1 MAVGE
6 RERDPVTGQYTTGHD
21 WNGIKELDNRVP
33 RPILFF
39 LIATA
44 LFSIVYWVL
53 MPAWPIG
60 VTYTKGLL
68 GIDQRQTVEK
78 AVEEAAAARRAAWA
92 EDIAKLDFAEIRER
106 PELMQIVRES
116 GSTLFGD
123 NCAVCHGLDGS
134 GNPGFPSL
142 ADHAW
147 LWGGDPEIVAET
159 LRIGINS
166 THPETRFAQMPA
178 FGRDGILDRPSISSI
193 VSFIRNNAEGI
204 EDLGP
209 LDTKGVEEGARLFAE
224 NCAACHGE
232 DGRGDPAMGVP
243 NLMDDS
249 WLTGSDRESLIRT
262 ISEGR
267 QGHMPHWE
275 DRLSELDR
283 KILTLYVT
291 EIINGKP
298 EAER

>member
-1 MAVGE
+1 MYIG
-6 RERDPVTGQYTTGHD
+6 ERDPVTGKYTTGHE

-33 RPILFF
+33 RAIIFF
-39 LIATA
+39 LLATA

-53 MPAWPIG
+53 MPAWPTG
-60 VTYTKGLL
+60 ATYTKGLL
-68 GIDQRQTVEK
+68 GIDQRQAVEN

-92 EDIAKLDFAEIRER
+92 EDIARLDFAEIRER

-116 GSTLFGD
+116 GKTLFGD
-123 NCAVCHGLDGS
+123 NCAVCHGTDAR

-142 ADHAW
+142 VDDAW

-166 THPETRFAQMPA
+166 NHPESRIAQMPA
-178 FGRDGILDRPSISSI
+178 FGRDGILDRMAISSI

-204 EDLGP
+204 DDLGP
-209 LDTKGVEEGARLFAE
+209 LDAKGVEEGRQLFAE

-232 DGRGDPAMGVP
+232 NGRGDPSMGVP
-243 NLMDDS
+243 DLMDDS
-249 WLTGSDRESLIRT
+249 WLTGSSRESLIRT
-262 ISEGR
+262 IYNGR
-267 QGHMPHWE
+267 QGHMPSWE
-275 DRLSELDR
+275 DRLSETDR

-291 EIINGKP
+291 EIAGRQA

>member
-1 MAVGE
+1 MAVG
-6 RERDPVTGQYTTGHD
+6 ERDPVTGKSTTGHE

-33 RPILFF
+33 RAVIFF
-39 LIATA
+39 LVATT

-53 MPAWPIG
+53 MPAWPLG

-68 GIDQRQTVEK
+68 GIDQRQTVER
-78 AVEEAAAARRAAWA
+78 AVQEAAARRAAWTD
-92 EDIAKLDFAEIRER
+92 EIARLDFAEIRQR

-123 NCAVCHGLDGS
+123 NCAACHGMDAK

-142 ADHAW
+142 ADGAW
-147 LWGGDPEIVAET
+147 LWGGDPETVAET

-166 THPETRFAQMPA
+166 PHPETRMAQMPA
-178 FGRDGILDRPSISSI
+178 FGRDGILDRAAISSI

-204 EDLGP
+204 DDLGP
-209 LDTKGVEEGARLFAE
+209 LDAKGVEEGRQLFAE

-232 DGRGDPAMGVP
+232 DGRGDPAMGAP
-243 NLMDDS
+243 DLMDDS
-249 WLTGSDRESLIRT
+249 WLTGSDRASLIRT
-262 ISEGR
+262 VSQGR

-275 DRLSELDR
+275 DRLTETDR
-283 KILTLYVT
+283 KILAIYVT
-291 EIINGKP
+291 EIAGGR
-298 EAER
+298 AGAAR

>member
-1 MAVGE
+1 MAIG
-6 RERDPVTGQYTTGHD
+6 ERDPVTGKHTTGHE

-33 RPILFF
+33 RAVFFF
-39 LIATA
+39 LLATT

-53 MPAWPIG
+53 MPAWPLG

-68 GIDQRQTVEK
+68 GIDQRATVEK
-78 AVEEAAAARRAAWA
+78 AVEEAAAQRAAWTD
-92 EDIAKLDFAEIRER
+92 EIARLDFAEITKR
-106 PELMQIVRES
+106 PELMRIVRES

-123 NCAVCHGLDGS
+123 NCAVCHGTDAK

-142 ADHAW
+142 VDDSW
-147 LWGGDPEIVAET
+147 LWGGNPEIVAET

-178 FGRDGILDRPSISSI
+178 FGRDGILDRAAISSI

-204 EDLGP
+204 DDLGP
-209 LDTKGVEEGARLFAE
+209 LDAKGVEEGAQLFAE

-232 DGRGDPAMGVP
+232 DGRGDPAVGAP
-243 NLMDDS
+243 DLMDDS
-249 WLTGSDRESLIRT
+249 WLTGSDRASLIRT
-262 ISEGR
+262 VSQGR

-275 DRLSELDR
+275 DRLTEIDR
-283 KILTLYVT
+283 KILAIYVT
-291 EIINGKP
+291 EIAGGQ
-298 EAER
+298 AGAAR

>member
-1 MAVGE
+1 SRRAVRSCKLRRPNNGHRTRHPGRHGQELGPLLSHRAVHRRARLYVLAGQPEALRARQGQRARQGGPPMAVGE

-21 WNGIKELDNRVP
+21 WNGIKELDNHVP

-68 GIDQRQTVEK
+68 GIDQRQAVEK

-106 PELMQIVRES
+106 TELMQIVSES

-142 ADHAW
+142 
-147 LWGGDPEIVAET
+147 
-159 LRIGINS
+159 
-166 THPETRFAQMPA
+166 
-178 FGRDGILDRPSISSI
+178 
-193 VSFIRNNAEGI
+193 
-204 EDLGP
+204 
-209 LDTKGVEEGARLFAE
+209 
-224 NCAACHGE
+224 
-232 DGRGDPAMGVP
+232 
-243 NLMDDS
+243 
-249 WLTGSDRESLIRT
+249 
-262 ISEGR
+262 
-267 QGHMPHWE
+267 
-275 DRLSELDR
+275 
-283 KILTLYVT
+283 
-291 EIINGKP
+291 
-298 EAER
+298 

>member
-1 MAVGE
+1 MAVG
-6 RERDPVTGQYTTGHD
+6 ERDPVTGKPTTGHE

-33 RPILFF
+33 RAVIFF
-39 LIATA
+39 LVVTT

-53 MPAWPIG
+53 MPAWPLG

-68 GIDQRQTVEK
+68 GIDQRATVEK
-78 AVEEAAAARRAAWA
+78 AVQEAAARRAAWTD
-92 EDIAKLDFAEIRER
+92 EIARLDFAEIRQR
-106 PELMQIVRES
+106 PELMQIVQES

-123 NCAVCHGLDGS
+123 NCAACHGTDAK

-142 ADHAW
+142 ADGAW
-147 LWGGDPEIVAET
+147 LWGGDSEIVAET

-178 FGRDGILDRPSISSI
+178 FGRDGILDRAAISSI

-204 EDLGP
+204 DDLGP
-209 LDTKGVEEGARLFAE
+209 LDAKGVEDGRQLFAE

-232 DGRGDPAMGVP
+232 DGRGDPAVGAP
-243 NLMDDS
+243 DLMDDS
-249 WLTGSDRESLIRT
+249 WLTGSDRASLIRT
-262 ISEGR
+262 VSQGR

-275 DRLSELDR
+275 DRLTEIDR
-283 KILTLYVT
+283 KILAIYVT
-291 EIINGKP
+291 EIAGGR
-298 EAER
+298 AGAAR